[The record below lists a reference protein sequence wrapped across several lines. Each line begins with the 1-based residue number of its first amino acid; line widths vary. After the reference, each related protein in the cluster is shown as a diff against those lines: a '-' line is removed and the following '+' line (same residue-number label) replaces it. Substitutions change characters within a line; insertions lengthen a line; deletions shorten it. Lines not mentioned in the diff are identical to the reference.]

1 MISVVPTILARTRT
15 EFDARFAALQPHF
28 LKAHLDVLNNTLVNG
43 ESFHEAEY
51 IGRQAGS
58 IKFEIHL
65 MVDLEDYNLSIW
77 NQPWVEKVI
86 VHCEAAGV
94 AKQLS
99 DMRSWGKQLYIA
111 ANPDTEMSLL
121 KPHLSHS
128 NGCMVMTVMPGHMGA
143 PFQPQTLDTIK
154 WVHRQH
160 PELPIEADGGVSN
173 ETLLALLDLGVSTV
187 AVGSYL
193 KNENVENR
201 LFDLIA
207 LLERFEQKHATA
219 KKTKKN

>member
-1 MISVVPTILARTRT
+1 MISIVPTILARTRT
-15 EFDARFAALQPHF
+15 EFDARFAAVQPHF

-65 MVDLEDYNLSIW
+65 MVDLDDYDLSIW
-77 NQPWVEKVI
+77 NQPWIEKMI
-86 VHCEAAGV
+86 VHCEAPGV

-111 ANPDTEMSLL
+111 ANPDTQTDVL
-121 KPHLSHS
+121 KPHLAHS
-128 NGCMVMTVMPGHMGA
+128 DGCMVMTVMPGHMGA
-143 PFQPQTLDTIK
+143 PFQPQALDTIT
-154 WVHRQH
+154 WVRKHYSR
-160 PELPIEADGGVSN
+160 LPIEADGGVSN
-173 ETLLALLDLGVSTV
+173 ETLLSLLDLGVTTV

-193 KNENVENR
+193 DTNDIENR
-201 LFDLIA
+201 LFSLIA
-207 LLERFEQKHATA
+207 LIERFELRV
-219 KKTKKN
+219 KKTGG